1 MEYLRELFTE
11 ICADKDEV
19 EAHCMLAFSLAI
31 GHHFVAADH
40 GRRSHESVLVLA
52 AGWLM
57 A

>member
-19 EAHCMLAFSLAI
+19 EARSMLAFSLAI

-40 GRRSHESVLVLA
+40 GRRSHESVLELA